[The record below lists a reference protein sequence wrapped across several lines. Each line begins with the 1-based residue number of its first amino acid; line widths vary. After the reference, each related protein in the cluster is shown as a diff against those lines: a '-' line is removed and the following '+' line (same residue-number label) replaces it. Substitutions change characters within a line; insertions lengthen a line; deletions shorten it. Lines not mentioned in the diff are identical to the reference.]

1 MNPRL
6 ATLAVI
12 ALAVPALAQVAPAGS
27 PVTPNAGAVSGQGV
41 LNDHD
46 GHSGTW
52 RIDAVLSGGSFTG
65 TVSIELNGFT
75 VTGPLTKG
83 TSYLENGKCYFEIEQ
98 GRSHIHLGGPCTTNG
113 VAGRLNGYIAGTEY
127 GSVTGEM
134 SGTLTFA
141 RGAAPVAAAGAA
153 AAGTLPTRKLT
164 CAYMERIGGNVAG
177 DYPDYQLH
185 YSAMVTLTLSPAGR
199 YVTNVGGGA
208 FARSGGAIR
217 LTSGPFAGATGRLQP
232 DGSGQPAVYFER
244 ADQRRADGS
253 FIIDPGRTACTV
265 ARGG

>member
-1 MNPRL
+1 MNARL
-6 ATLAVI
+6 ATFAVI
-12 ALAVPALAQVAPAGS
+12 ALATPALAQVAPAGS
-27 PVTPNAGAVSGQGV
+27 PVTPNAGSVSGQGA

-52 RIDAVLSGGSFTG
+52 RIDAVLSGGSFAGTG
-65 TVSIELNGFT
+65 SVELNGFS

-127 GSVTGEM
+127 GSVEGEM
-134 SGTLTFA
+134 SGTLAFA
-141 RGAAPVAAAGAA
+141 RAGTAASGNAAGA
-153 AAGTLPTRKLT
+153 LPTRKLT
-164 CAYMERIGGNVAG
+164 CAFLERIGGNVAG
-177 DYPDYQLH
+177 DMPDYQLH

-199 YVTNVGGGA
+199 YLTNVGGGT

-217 LTSGPFAGATGRLQP
+217 LTSGPFASATGRLQP
-232 DGSGQPAVYFER
+232 DKSGQPAVYFER
-244 ADQRRADGS
+244 EDQRRSDGS
-253 FIIDPGRTACTV
+253 FIIDPGRTSCTV